1 MLSEKVLIIAKV
13 YTTSVRIPRVRIPCQ
28 KVDIE
33 IVNNDEWVLRCG
45 SLLTVD
51 YVANSSVF
59 ANLKIPKGIYYA
71 VEIGRN
77 YIRFRRYDIPRKD

>member
-13 YTTSVRIPRVRIPCQ
+13 YTTSVRIPRIRLPCQ
-28 KVDIE
+28 KVDVE
-33 IVNNDEWVLRCG
+33 IVSDSEWILRCG

-59 ANLKIPKGIYYA
+59 ANFRIKKGIYYA
-71 VEIGRN
+71 VEIERD
-77 YIRFRRYDIPRKD
+77 YIRFRRYDIPSKN